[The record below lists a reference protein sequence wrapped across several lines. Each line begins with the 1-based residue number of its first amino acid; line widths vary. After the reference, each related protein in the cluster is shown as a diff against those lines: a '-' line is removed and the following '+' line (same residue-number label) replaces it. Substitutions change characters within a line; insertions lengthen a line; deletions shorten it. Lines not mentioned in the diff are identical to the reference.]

1 MARFAIVISKEKR
14 RAPNAVETLSRR
26 LRTWRCGSFGL
37 AVIPPL
43 VAVLAKMNKRAPAA
57 SLPFGRKPE
66 RNRCASV
73 SATLNVRG
81 LSLPDQ
87 TRVVARRH
95 LDRLLVSLHRA
106 VVSRL
111 SRT

>member
-1 MARFAIVISKEKR
+1 MPENDQTRSG
-14 RAPNAVETLSRR
+14 
-26 LRTWRCGSFGL
+26 RT
-37 AVIPPL
+37 
-43 VAVLAKMNKRAPAA
+43 
-57 SLPFGRKPE
+57 LPFGRKPE
-66 RNRCASV
+66 RNRFLV
-73 SATLNVRG
+73 SATLDVRG

-87 TRVVARRH
+87 TRIVVRRR

>member
-1 MARFAIVISKEKR
+1 
-14 RAPNAVETLSRR
+14 
-26 LRTWRCGSFGL
+26 
-37 AVIPPL
+37 
-43 VAVLAKMNKRAPAA
+43 MNKRAPAA
-57 SLPFGRKPE
+57 PCFSA
-66 RNRCASV
+66 ASRSAIGA
-73 SATLNVRG
+73 SATFNVRG

-87 TRVVARRH
+87 TRIVVRRH

>member
-1 MARFAIVISKEKR
+1 
-14 RAPNAVETLSRR
+14 
-26 LRTWRCGSFGL
+26 
-37 AVIPPL
+37 
-43 VAVLAKMNKRAPAA
+43 MNKRAPAA

-66 RNRCASV
+66 RNLDRV
-73 SATLNVRG
+73 LISATLNVRG

-87 TRVVARRH
+87 TRVDVRRH

>member
-1 MARFAIVISKEKR
+1 M
-14 RAPNAVETLSRR
+14 
-26 LRTWRCGSFGL
+26 
-37 AVIPPL
+37 
-43 VAVLAKMNKRAPAA
+43 
-57 SLPFGRKPE
+57 SLPARNKIELREYRSRPLPGSGWSLFESKTQTGPNEQTRSGHSPCCE
-66 RNRCASV
+66 RQAEAQFDLL
-73 SATLNVRG
+73 SATFNVRG

-95 LDRLLVSLHRA
+95 LDRLHVSLHRA